1 MNWKT
6 AMYQSIIEAQSM
18 LSKADHQHTVETLE
32 NLIGKE
38 YWSGNEEMENYYRDT
53 LETYEKAAYDL

>member
-6 AMYQSIIEAQSM
+6 VMYQSIIEAQNV
-18 LSKADHQHTVETLE
+18 LSKADYQHTVGTLE

-38 YWSGNEEMENYYRDT
+38 YWSGNEEMERYYRDT
-53 LETYEKAAYDL
+53 LRTYEKAAYDL